1 MFGYYYGFDMYYLVL
16 IVPCIVFAMWAQM
29 SVKSNFD
36 KFSRV
41 RNRRGITAAQAAQAV
56 LQQNGV
62 TGVRFERVA
71 GNLTDHFDPRDNV
84 IRLSAPVYDSTS
96 VAAIGV
102 AAHEAGHA
110 CQYAQGYGPVKLR
123 MAIIPMT
130 NIGSQL
136 SVPLIILGIVLSGV
150 SQVFY
155 AMAYVGLFLFA
166 LCVFFQLV
174 TLPVEFNAS
183 HRALESIDQQG
194 MLSEEEIQGSKKVL
208 HAAAMTYVAA
218 LAVAVAQLLR
228 FALLVAGGSR
238 RD

>member
-1 MFGYYYGFDMYYLVL
+1 MYYYDWTYFI
-16 IVPCIVFAMWAQM
+16 IVVPVFILAMVA
-29 SVKSNFD
+29 SGNVKSTFR
-36 KFSRV
+36 KYAKVYSASRITGAEAAERV
-41 RNRRGITAAQAAQAV
+41 LRGH
-56 LQQNGV
+56 GV
-62 TGVRFERVA
+62 TNVRIEQVS
-71 GNLTDHFDPRDNV
+71 GSLTDNYDPRNNV
-84 IRLSAPVYDSTS
+84 IHLSQDVYSSTS

-110 CQYAQGYGPVKLR
+110 CQYADNYGPVRLR

-136 SVPLIILGIVLSGV
+136 SVPLIILGIVLSGF
-150 SQVFY
+150 SSIFY

-228 FALLVAGGSR
+228 FALLVSGGSR

>member
-1 MFGYYYGFDMYYLVL
+1 MYYYDWTYFI
-16 IVPCIVFAMWAQM
+16 IVVPVFILAMVA
-29 SVKSNFD
+29 SGNVKSTFR
-36 KFSRV
+36 KYAKVYSASRITGAEAAERV
-41 RNRRGITAAQAAQAV
+41 LRGY
-56 LQQNGV
+56 GV
-62 TGVRFERVA
+62 TNVRIEQVS
-71 GNLTDHFDPRDNV
+71 GSLTDNYDPRNNV
-84 IRLSAPVYDSTS
+84 IHLSRDVYSSTS

-110 CQYAQGYGPVKLR
+110 CQYADNYGPVRMR

-136 SVPLIILGIVLSGV
+136 SVPLIILGIVLSGF
-150 SQVFY
+150 SSIFY

-228 FALLVAGGSR
+228 FALLVSGGSR

>member
-1 MFGYYYGFDMYYLVL
+1 MYYYDWTYFI
-16 IVPCIVFAMWAQM
+16 IVVPVFILAMVA
-29 SVKSNFD
+29 SGNVKSTFR
-36 KFSRV
+36 KYAKVYSVSRITGAEAAERV
-41 RNRRGITAAQAAQAV
+41 LRGH
-56 LQQNGV
+56 GV
-62 TGVRFERVA
+62 TNVRIEQVS
-71 GNLTDHFDPRDNV
+71 GSLTDNYDPRNNV
-84 IRLSAPVYDSTS
+84 IHLSQDVYSSTS

-110 CQYAQGYGPVKLR
+110 CQYADNYGPVRLR

-136 SVPLIILGIVLSGV
+136 SVPLIILGIVLSGF
-150 SQVFY
+150 SSIFY

-228 FALLVAGGSR
+228 FALLVSGGSR

>member
-1 MFGYYYGFDMYYLVL
+1 MYYYDWTYFI
-16 IVPCIVFAMWAQM
+16 IVVPVFILAMVA
-29 SVKSNFD
+29 SGNVKSTFR
-36 KFSRV
+36 KYAKVYSASRITGAEAAERV
-41 RNRRGITAAQAAQAV
+41 LRGH
-56 LQQNGV
+56 GV
-62 TGVRFERVA
+62 TNVRIEQVS
-71 GNLTDHFDPRDNV
+71 GSLTDNYDPRNNV
-84 IRLSAPVYDSTS
+84 IHISQDVYSSTS

-110 CQYAQGYGPVKLR
+110 CQYADNYGPVRLR

-136 SVPLIILGIVLSGV
+136 SVPLIILGIVLSGF
-150 SQVFY
+150 SSIFY

-194 MLSEEEIQGSKKVL
+194 MLSEEEIRGSKKVL

>member
-1 MFGYYYGFDMYYLVL
+1 MYYYDWTYFI
-16 IVPCIVFAMWAQM
+16 IVVPVFILAMVA
-29 SVKSNFD
+29 SGNVKSTFR
-36 KFSRV
+36 KYAKIYSASRITGAEAAERV
-41 RNRRGITAAQAAQAV
+41 LRGH
-56 LQQNGV
+56 GV
-62 TGVRFERVA
+62 TNVRIEQIS
-71 GNLTDHFDPRDNV
+71 GSLTDNYDPRNNV
-84 IRLSAPVYDSTS
+84 IHLSQDVYSSTS

-110 CQYAQGYGPVKLR
+110 CQYADNYGPVRMR

-136 SVPLIILGIVLSGV
+136 SVPLIILGIVLSGF
-150 SQVFY
+150 SSIFY

-228 FALLVAGGSR
+228 FALLVSGGSR

>member
-1 MFGYYYGFDMYYLVL
+1 MYYYDWTYFI
-16 IVPCIVFAMWAQM
+16 IVVPVFILAMVA
-29 SVKSNFD
+29 SGNVKST
-36 KFSRV
+36 FSKYAKVYSASRITGAEAAERV
-41 RNRRGITAAQAAQAV
+41 LRGH
-56 LQQNGV
+56 GV
-62 TGVRFERVA
+62 TNVRIEQIS
-71 GNLTDHFDPRDNV
+71 GSLTDNYDPRNNV
-84 IRLSAPVYDSTS
+84 IHLSQDVYSSTS

-110 CQYAQGYGPVKLR
+110 CQYADNYGPVRLR

-136 SVPLIILGIVLSGV
+136 SVPLIILGIVLSGF
-150 SQVFY
+150 SSIFY

-228 FALLVAGGSR
+228 FALLVSGGSR

>member
-1 MFGYYYGFDMYYLVL
+1 MYYYDWTYFI
-16 IVPCIVFAMWAQM
+16 IVVPVFILAMVA
-29 SVKSNFD
+29 SGNVKSTFR
-36 KFSRV
+36 KYAKVYSASRITGAEAAERV
-41 RNRRGITAAQAAQAV
+41 LRGH
-56 LQQNGV
+56 GV
-62 TGVRFERVA
+62 TNVRIEQVS
-71 GNLTDHFDPRDNV
+71 GSLTDNYDPRNNV
-84 IRLSAPVYDSTS
+84 IHLSQDVYSSTS

-110 CQYAQGYGPVKLR
+110 CQYADNYGPVRLR

-136 SVPLIILGIVLSGV
+136 SVPLIILGIVLSGF
-150 SQVFY
+150 SSIFY

-194 MLSEEEIQGSKKVL
+194 MLSEEEIRGSKKVL

-228 FALLVAGGSR
+228 FALLVSGGSR

>member
-1 MFGYYYGFDMYYLVL
+1 MYYYDWTYFI
-16 IVPCIVFAMWAQM
+16 IVVPVFILAMVA
-29 SVKSNFD
+29 SGNVKSTFR
-36 KFSRV
+36 KYAKVYSASRITGAEAAERV
-41 RNRRGITAAQAAQAV
+41 LRGH
-56 LQQNGV
+56 GV
-62 TGVRFERVA
+62 TNVRIEQVS
-71 GNLTDHFDPRDNV
+71 GSLTDNYDPRNNV
-84 IRLSAPVYDSTS
+84 IHLSRDVYSSTS

-110 CQYAQGYGPVKLR
+110 CQYADNYGPVRLR

-136 SVPLIILGIVLSGV
+136 SVPLIILGIVLSGF
-150 SQVFY
+150 SSIFY

-228 FALLVAGGSR
+228 FALLVSGGSR

>member
-1 MFGYYYGFDMYYLVL
+1 MYYYDWTYFI
-16 IVPCIVFAMWAQM
+16 IVVPVFILAMVA
-29 SVKSNFD
+29 SGNVKST
-36 KFSRV
+36 FSKYAKVYSASRITGAEAAERV
-41 RNRRGITAAQAAQAV
+41 LRGR
-56 LQQNGV
+56 GV
-62 TGVRFERVA
+62 TNVRIEQIS
-71 GNLTDHFDPRDNV
+71 GSLTDNYDPRNNV
-84 IRLSAPVYDSTS
+84 IHLSRDVYSSTS

-110 CQYAQGYGPVKLR
+110 CQYADNYGPVRLR

-136 SVPLIILGIVLSGV
+136 SVPLIILGIVLSGF
-150 SQVFY
+150 SSIFY

-194 MLSEEEIQGSKKVL
+194 MLSEEEIRGSKKVL

>member
-1 MFGYYYGFDMYYLVL
+1 MIYYDWTYFVIVL
-16 IVPCIVFAMWAQM
+16 PVFLLAMIA
-29 SVKSNFD
+29 SGNVNATYRKYAKVHSTARITGAEAAE
-36 KFSRV
+36 RV
-41 RNRRGITAAQAAQAV
+41 LRG
-56 LQQNGV
+56 NGV
-62 TGVRFERVA
+62 TGVRIEQIS
-71 GNLTDHFDPRDNV
+71 GNLTDNYDPRDNV
-84 IRLSAPVYDSTS
+84 IHLSRDVYSSTS

-110 CQYAQGYGPVKLR
+110 CQYAENYGPIKLR

-136 SVPLIILGIVLSGV
+136 SIPLIILGIVLSGV

-183 HRALESIDQQG
+183 RRALQAISSQG
-194 MLSEEEIQGSKKVL
+194 MLSDAELRGSKKVL

-218 LAVAVAQLLR
+218 LAVALAQLFR
-228 FALLVAGGSR
+228 FVLLVGGSR

>member
-1 MFGYYYGFDMYYLVL
+1 MLYYDWTYFIIVL
-16 IVPCIVFAMWAQM
+16 PVFLLAMLA
-29 SVKSNFD
+29 SGNVNATYKKYAKVHSAARITGAEAAG
-36 KFSRV
+36 RV
-41 RNRRGITAAQAAQAV
+41 LRA
-56 LQQNGV
+56 NGV
-62 TGVRFERVA
+62 TGVRIEQIP
-71 GNLTDHFDPRDNV
+71 GNLTDNYDPRDNV
-84 IRLSAPVYDSTS
+84 IHLSQDVYSSTS

-110 CQYAQGYGPVKLR
+110 CQYAQDYGPVKLR

-136 SVPLIILGIVLSGV
+136 AVPLIILGIILSGF
-150 SQVFY
+150 SRIFY
-155 AMAYVGLFLFA
+155 SMAYVGLFLFA

-183 HRALESIDQQG
+183 HRALQAIGGQG
-194 MLSEEEIQGSKKVL
+194 MLSEEELLGSKKVL

-218 LAVAVAQLLR
+218 LAVAVAQLFR
-228 FALLVAGGSR
+228 FVLLVSGGR

>member
-1 MFGYYYGFDMYYLVL
+1 MYYYDWTYFI
-16 IVPCIVFAMWAQM
+16 IVVPVFILAMVA
-29 SVKSNFD
+29 SGNVKSTFR
-36 KFSRV
+36 KYAKIYSASRITGAEAAERV
-41 RNRRGITAAQAAQAV
+41 LRGH
-56 LQQNGV
+56 GV
-62 TGVRFERVA
+62 TNVRIEQVS
-71 GNLTDHFDPRDNV
+71 GSLTDNYDPRNNV
-84 IRLSAPVYDSTS
+84 IHLSQDVYSSTS

-110 CQYAQGYGPVKLR
+110 CQYADNYGPVRLR

-136 SVPLIILGIVLSGV
+136 SVPLIILGIVLSGF
-150 SQVFY
+150 SSIFY

-194 MLSEEEIQGSKKVL
+194 MLSEEEIRGSKKVL

-228 FALLVAGGSR
+228 FALLVSGGSR

>member
-1 MFGYYYGFDMYYLVL
+1 MYYYDWTYFI
-16 IVPCIVFAMWAQM
+16 IVVPVFILAMVA
-29 SVKSNFD
+29 SGNVKSTFR
-36 KFSRV
+36 KYAKVYSASRITGAEAAERV
-41 RNRRGITAAQAAQAV
+41 LRGH
-56 LQQNGV
+56 GV
-62 TGVRFERVA
+62 TNVRIEQIS
-71 GNLTDHFDPRDNV
+71 GSLTDNYDPRNNV
-84 IRLSAPVYDSTS
+84 IHLSRDVYSSTS

-110 CQYAQGYGPVKLR
+110 CQYADNYGPVRLR

-136 SVPLIILGIVLSGV
+136 SVPLIILGIVLSGF
-150 SQVFY
+150 SSIFY

-228 FALLVAGGSR
+228 FALLVSGGSR

>member
-1 MFGYYYGFDMYYLVL
+1 MYYYDWTYFI
-16 IVPCIVFAMWAQM
+16 IVVPVFILAMVA
-29 SVKSNFD
+29 SGNVKSTFR
-36 KFSRV
+36 KYAKIYSASRITGAEAAERV
-41 RNRRGITAAQAAQAV
+41 LRGH
-56 LQQNGV
+56 GV
-62 TGVRFERVA
+62 TNVRIEQVS
-71 GNLTDHFDPRDNV
+71 GSLTDNYDPRNNV
-84 IRLSAPVYDSTS
+84 IHLSQDVYSSTS

-110 CQYAQGYGPVKLR
+110 CQYADNYGPVRLR

-136 SVPLIILGIVLSGV
+136 SVPLIILGIVLSGF
-150 SQVFY
+150 SSIFY

>member
-1 MFGYYYGFDMYYLVL
+1 MYYYDWTYFI
-16 IVPCIVFAMWAQM
+16 IVVPVFILAMVA
-29 SVKSNFD
+29 SGNVKSTFR
-36 KFSRV
+36 KYAKVYSASRITGAEAAERV
-41 RNRRGITAAQAAQAV
+41 LRGH
-56 LQQNGV
+56 GV
-62 TGVRFERVA
+62 TNVRIEQVS
-71 GNLTDHFDPRDNV
+71 GSLTDNYDPRNNV
-84 IRLSAPVYDSTS
+84 IHLSQDVSSSTS

-110 CQYAQGYGPVKLR
+110 CQYADNYGPVRMR

-136 SVPLIILGIVLSGV
+136 SVPLIILGIVLSGF
-150 SQVFY
+150 SSIFY

-228 FALLVAGGSR
+228 FALLVSGGSR

>member
-1 MFGYYYGFDMYYLVL
+1 MYYYDWTYFI
-16 IVPCIVFAMWAQM
+16 IVVPVFILAMVA
-29 SVKSNFD
+29 SGNVKSTFR
-36 KFSRV
+36 KYAKIYSASRITGAEAAERV
-41 RNRRGITAAQAAQAV
+41 LRGH
-56 LQQNGV
+56 GV
-62 TGVRFERVA
+62 TNVRIEQVS
-71 GNLTDHFDPRDNV
+71 GSLTDNYDPRNNV
-84 IRLSAPVYDSTS
+84 IHLSQDVYSSTS

-110 CQYAQGYGPVKLR
+110 CQYADNYGPVRMR

-136 SVPLIILGIVLSGV
+136 SVPLIILGIVLSGF
-150 SQVFY
+150 SSIFY

-194 MLSEEEIQGSKKVL
+194 MLSEDEIQGSKKVL

-228 FALLVAGGSR
+228 FALLVSGGSR